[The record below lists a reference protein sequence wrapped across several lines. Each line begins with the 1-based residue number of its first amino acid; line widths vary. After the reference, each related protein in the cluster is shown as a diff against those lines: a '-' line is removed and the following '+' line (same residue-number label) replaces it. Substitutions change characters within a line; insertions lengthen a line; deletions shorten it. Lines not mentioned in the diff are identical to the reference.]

1 MLLDRAAQDGDIN
14 RLKAWWIYRMLLG
27 PDPLGERLT
36 LMWHNH
42 FATSAT
48 KVGFAV
54 RRQNESSANTRGHR
68 LANC

>member
-1 MLLDRAAQDGDIN
+1 MLF
-14 RLKAWWIYRMLLG
+14 G

-54 RRQNESSANTRGHR
+54 RRQNEIEREYA
-68 LANC
+68 